1 MTDEPVESQAITKL
15 LVDWRQGN
23 QAALDQLTPLVYR
36 ELRRIAASHLR
47 RERAGHTL
55 QPTAL
60 VNEFYLQLA
69 GVAHLEWKDRAHFL
83 AIASYLMRQILVQ
96 HARQHNAAK
105 RGGGVAKLSL
115 DEALT
120 ASADGSAEIV
130 ALDDALMELAK
141 LDERKSR
148 IVEMHY
154 FGGLKAAEI
163 AEVLDISVTTVGRE
177 MKLAHAW
184 LYRQVARNAES
195 EQSPKGSSPE

>member
-1 MTDEPVESQAITKL
+1 MADDPVEPQAITKL
-15 LVDWRQGN
+15 LMDWRQGS

-47 RERAGHTL
+47 RERDGHTL

-69 GVAHLEWKDRAHFL
+69 GVSNLEWKDRAHFL

-105 RGGGVAKLSL
+105 RGGGAAKLSL

-120 ASADGSAEIV
+120 VSEDGSAEVV
-130 ALDDALMELAK
+130 ALDDALRELARF
-141 LDERKSR
+141 DERKSR

-177 MKLAHAW
+177 LKLAHAW
-184 LYRQVARNAES
+184 LYRQVARNAEAQKTDGEAES
-195 EQSPKGSSPE
+195 